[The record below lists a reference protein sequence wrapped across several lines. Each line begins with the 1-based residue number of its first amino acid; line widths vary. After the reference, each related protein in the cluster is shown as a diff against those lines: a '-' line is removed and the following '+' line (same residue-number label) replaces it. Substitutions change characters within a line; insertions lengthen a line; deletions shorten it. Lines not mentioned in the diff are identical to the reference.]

1 MKIILSFLNFIL
13 FITNLLTKRNWFV
26 DPFLDFQSNFH
37 RIRLEF
43 MPTKI
48 TCCICGNKHQSA
60 RNSELCKNIKG
71 DLPLFTDFLRE
82 NDRSNETSFA
92 RSQIAPNAIRRIMS
106 FMHARKDDFRKWSK
120 ENPRAEI
127 RENTISSKKRKLE
140 KSIPQ
145 PILILQNT
153 TYKKVKRESEEESE
167 ESEELEEESEVKTV
181 LKGPAPPLLRYEHLL
196 KCESII

>member
-1 MKIILSFLNFIL
+1 
-13 FITNLLTKRNWFV
+13 
-26 DPFLDFQSNFH
+26 
-37 RIRLEF
+37 

-82 NDRSNETSFA
+82 NDRSIETSFA

-127 RENTISSKKRKLE
+127 VADLIPTPFGKFKLPEIEARFSTSILPGLTAQLLNGISFDLQ
-140 KSIPQ
+140 IPM
-145 PILILQNT
+145 
-153 TYKKVKRESEEESE
+153 E
-167 ESEELEEESEVKTV
+167 
-181 LKGPAPPLLRYEHLL
+181 
-196 KCESII
+196 